1 MKRNKIIM
9 LPILT
14 LCAVAILAMPAS
26 SRAQDAANT
35 PADPASAE
43 KTSTASSRALPFRGT
58 VTAVDTNAMT
68 VTVGKR
74 TFEMT
79 STTKVSKNGKPAE
92 LSEGV
97 AGEPITG
104 SYRKTADG
112 KLDAVSIYFGGPKKS
127 DKEKAADN

>member
-1 MKRNKIIM
+1 MKRHNIM

-14 LCAVAILAMPAS
+14 LCAAAMLAMPAL
-26 SRAQDAANT
+26 SRAQDATNK
-35 PADPASAE
+35 PAAKAAPSK
-43 KTSTASSRALPFRGT
+43 KTSANSSRALPFRGT

-79 STTKVSKNGKPAE
+79 STTKVTKNGKPAE

-97 AGEPITG
+97 PGEPVTG
-104 SYRKTADG
+104 SYRKNADG
-112 KLDAVSIYFGGPKKS
+112 KLDAVSIYFGGSAAAKKKAPPK
-127 DKEKAADN
+127 N